1 MKKPFSILL
10 CTMLWMQAHSQEP
23 DVFIRGSYE
32 GVPLSSFIRETEEQ
46 AGLQFFYRDEWI
58 SGITVTAEGDSMSL
72 RKILHSSL
80 SRTDLYF
87 YLDSLK
93 RVILVKGRPLV
104 TDLTQ
109 PEQPASI
116 PDQIVNGRNGYV
128 TETEKSYLE
137 GRKKIKAETLVIGDA
152 KNAKPGK
159 MIAVRGRL
167 TDRETGEPLIGATA
181 YVRETGVGYAS
192 DFDGQFLITLPAGT
206 YDVTFNCLGME
217 EVNYY
222 LTLYADG
229 PLNIE
234 MNRKL
239 IPLDEVK
246 ITADRFHN
254 VRGTQMGYEHITLK
268 TIKEIPVVL
277 GERDVLKVAQM
288 LPGVQTMGEGTSGF
302 NVRGSGADQNMF
314 FINKTPVY
322 NTSHLLGFFSAFNPD
337 LVKDFTLYK
346 SNIPARYGG
355 RLSSIFILNS
365 PRGNKK
371 KLTARGGISPITGH
385 IMVEG
390 PLKKEKHSFILAARS
405 TYSDW
410 LLTRLDNPELR
421 SSHAAFYDL
430 AGHLNFEP
438 NEKNTVRVFGYYSH
452 DKFAFSAQNQHY
464 LYDNKGASADWK
476 HQWRPNLT
484 SEIALIASGYD
495 FHIVDSSES
504 SVKAY
509 QHGYSI
515 GHYEFRVDFVW
526 IPVRRHVVTFGLN
539 SVIYRLDR
547 GTIKPAGPL
556 SDRRVTD
563 LGTEKGIESTL
574 YLADEFEISRHLTF
588 SLGLRYSFYGMPGPS
603 VIYNYNNGSPREEL
617 YIADTIRYS
626 GRDMVAHY
634 AGPELRGSLNLRT
647 GEQSSV
653 KLSYNKTR
661 QYLFML
667 SNTLAVSPAD
677 QWKLCDY
684 HIRPPHTDQVSMGY
698 YKNFE
703 KEDISFSTE
712 VYYKST
718 KDIIEYKDGASFIS
732 EHPIE
737 TQLLQG
743 KQEAYGVEIML
754 RKNTGRLSGW
764 LSYSYSSSVIQ
775 VDGPNSWD
783 KINHGIAYPSN
794 YDKPHAVNT
803 VINYRFSRQL
813 SIGSNIVYNTGRPVT
828 YPIGVYYIN
837 NREHL
842 YYSLRN
848 AYRIPDY
855 FRIDLSINAE
865 GNLKSRKLAHSSW
878 MLNIYNLTGRKNVY
892 SVFFESE
899 GRKVKSYK
907 MSIFGAPIF
916 TITWNFKF
924 GNYASD

>member
-515 GHYEFRVDFVW
+515 GHYEFRADFVW

-563 LGTEKGIESTL
+563 LGTEKGIESAL
-574 YLADEFEISRHLTF
+574 YLADEFEISRYLTF

-677 QWKLCDY
+677 QW
-684 HIRPPHTDQVSMGY
+684 
-698 YKNFE
+698 
-703 KEDISFSTE
+703 IS
-712 VYYKST
+712 
-718 KDIIEYKDGASFIS
+718 
-732 EHPIE
+732 
-737 TQLLQG
+737 
-743 KQEAYGVEIML
+743 
-754 RKNTGRLSGW
+754 GRLTPIRFPWAIIKISKRKISVFQPKYITKARRIS
-764 LSYSYSSSVIQ
+764 LNTRMEQVLFQNIRLRHSYCRESRKPMAWKSCCVKTPAGFQ
-775 VDGPNSWD
+775 DGF
-783 KINHGIAYPSN
+783 H
-794 YDKPHAVNT
+794 T
-803 VINYRFSRQL
+803 VI
-813 SIGSNIVYNTGRPVT
+813 PV
-828 YPIGVYYIN
+828 
-837 NREHL
+837 R
-842 YYSLRN
+842 S
-848 AYRIPDY
+848 
-855 FRIDLSINAE
+855 FR
-865 GNLKSRKLAHSSW
+865 
-878 MLNIYNLTGRKNVY
+878 LTGRIHGTR
-892 SVFFESE
+892 STMALPIPPIMIS
-899 GRKVKSYK
+899 R
-907 MSIFGAPIF
+907 MRSIRSL
-916 TITWNFKF
+916 TIVSAVSS
-924 GNYASD
+924 ASDPILYTTRAGRLPTPSGCIISTTVNIYIIHCGMPTGYRITSGSTCPSMPKAILSRVSLPIAHGCLIYTT

>member
-1 MKKPFSILL
+1 MKKPFTIWLFL
-10 CTMLWMQAHSQEP
+10 MLVLRIQSQEP
-23 DVFIRGSYE
+23 DVLIHGHYE
-32 GVPLSSFIRETEEQ
+32 AVPLEAFVQEAERQT
-46 AGLQFFYRDEWI
+46 GLHFFYREEWI
-58 SGITVTAEGDSMSL
+58 RNITITAEGDSLSL
-72 RKILHSSL
+72 RNMLNSAFQH
-80 SRTDLYF
+80 TDLHFYF
-87 YLDSLK
+87 DTLNT
-93 RVILVKGRPLV
+93 VILIKGKPLITALAEPV
-104 TDLTQ
+104 PMTGISDL
-109 PEQPASI
+109 AA
-116 PDQIVNGRNGYV
+116 NGRNGHI

-137 GRKKIKAETLVIGDA
+137 GRKKIRAETLTIGDPN
-152 KNAKPGK
+152 NAKPGK
-159 MIAVRGRL
+159 MIAVRGRM
-167 TDRETGEPLIGATA
+167 TDKETGEPLIGATA
-181 YVRETGVGYAS
+181 YVRETGVGYAT
-192 DFDGQFLITLPAGT
+192 DFDGLFLITLPPGT
-206 YDVTFNCLGME
+206 YEVIFNCLGME

-222 LTLYADG
+222 LKLYADG
-229 PLNIE
+229 SLNIE
-234 MNRKL
+234 MNRRL
-239 IPLDEVK
+239 IPLDEVR
-246 ITADRFHN
+246 ITAEKFHN

-268 TIKEIPVVL
+268 TMKEIPVVL

-322 NTSHLLGFFSAFNPD
+322 NTAHLLGFFSAFNPD

-346 SNIPARYGG
+346 SNIPAKYGG

-410 LLTRLDNPELR
+410 LLTQLDNPELR
-421 SSHAAFYDL
+421 NSHAAFYDL
-430 AGHLNFEP
+430 AGHLNFEL
-438 NEKNTVRVFGYYSH
+438 NEKNYIRIFGYYSH
-452 DKFAFSAQNQHY
+452 DKFSFSTKNQHY

-504 SVKAY
+504 SIQAY
-509 QHGYSI
+509 QHDYSI
-515 GHYEFRVDFVW
+515 GHYEFRTDFVW
-526 IPVRRHVVTFGLN
+526 IPGQHHLVTFGLN
-539 SVIYRLDR
+539 SVLYQLDR
-547 GTIKPAGPL
+547 GTVEPAGSL
-556 SDRRVTD
+556 SERSVVS
-563 LGTEKGIESTL
+563 LGTENGIESAL
-574 YLADEFEISRHLTF
+574 YLSDEIELSSVFTLA
-588 SLGLRYSFYGMPGPS
+588 LGLRYSFYTMPGPS
-603 VIYNYNNGSPREEL
+603 VVYEYYDGSPREKL
-617 YIADTIRYS
+617 YISDTIQYTGKDVIASYS
-626 GRDMVAHY
+626 
-634 AGPELRGSLNLRT
+634 GPELRGSLNIHT
-647 GEQSSV
+647 GENSSV

-667 SNTLAVSPAD
+667 SNTLAVSPTD

-684 HIRPPHTDQVSMGY
+684 HISPPHTDQFSVGF
-698 YKNFE
+698 YKDFE
-703 KEDISFSTE
+703 KTDISFSTE
-712 VYYKST
+712 VYYKKT

-732 EHPIE
+732 EDPIE

-743 KQEAYGVEIML
+743 EQEAYGVEFML

-764 LSYSYSSSVIQ
+764 LSYSYSSSSIL

-783 KINHGIAYPSN
+783 RINNGLAYPSN

-803 VINYRFSRQL
+803 VLNYRFSRQL

-828 YPIGVYYIN
+828 YPVGIYYVN
-837 NREHL
+837 GREQL

-848 AYRIPDY
+848 EYRIPDY
-855 FRIDLSINAE
+855 FRMDLSINVE
-865 GNLKSRKLAHSSW
+865 GNLKARKLAHSSW
-878 MLNIYNLTGRKNVY
+878 MLNIYNLTGRKNAY
-892 SVFFESE
+892 SVFFENE
-899 GRKVKSYK
+899 GSQVKSYK
-907 MSIFGAPIF
+907 MSIFGIPVF